1 MQALY
6 EEIITLPVFPSMTD
20 ADVDDAVSAVKKV
33 MIMTRQRIQVET
45 NVALSSDLAVANHCP

>member
-33 MIMTRQRIQVET
+33 MIMTRQMIRVET
-45 NVALSSDLAVANHCP
+45 NVALSSDLAAENYCP